1 MIATVSPSVDVP
13 RRLDHAR
20 KMIFINYK
28 LIMHDANASVRRMGV
43 ELRVEPLS
51 ALTG

>member
-28 LIMHDANASVRRMGV
+28 LIMHDANARAASANTGPFDLV
-43 ELRVEPLS
+43 PLIR
-51 ALTG
+51 G